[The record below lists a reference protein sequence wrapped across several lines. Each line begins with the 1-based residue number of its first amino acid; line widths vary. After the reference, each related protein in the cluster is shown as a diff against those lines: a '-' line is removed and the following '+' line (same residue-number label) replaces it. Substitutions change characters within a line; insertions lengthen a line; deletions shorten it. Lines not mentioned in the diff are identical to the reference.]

1 MEKSVK
7 VLEKCYVLAGILGT
21 RTSSHCVFYCSRR
34 SSIKD
39 VCTEGGKAQC
49 RQQWTRGSIF
59 TVFLWRAL
67 WMTRKDD
74 GDGNSQNSLR
84 RAKLQSNRRH

>member
-1 MEKSVK
+1 MYLRNPGCQNVKPLCILLQQGSSVQ
-7 VLEKCYVLAGILGT
+7 
-21 RTSSHCVFYCSRR
+21 
-34 SSIKD
+34 D

-49 RQQWTRGSIF
+49 RQKWRRGSIF

-67 WMTRKDD
+67 WMTPKGD